1 LTCGISTFLD
11 LCLQAFLVRVDFS
24 HWPCKLFIDGEENK
38 NRKKKLLNHKT
49 YVLGFQVF
57 H

>member
-24 HWPCKLFIDGEENK
+24 HWPCKSVIDGEGKKTE
-38 NRKKKLLNHKT
+38 RKKLLTHKT
-49 YVLGFQVF
+49 YVLEFQAF